1 MTVSSDTISE
11 MAQLARLRLS
21 EGELAA
27 LTERF
32 SAILKLFEQLQVQA
46 APVQGL
52 EPMANPLDA
61 RQRLRPDRIS
71 EDNQRARLQAVAP
84 AVENGL
90 YLVPRVLE

>member
-1 MTVSSDTISE
+1 MTVSRDTISE

-21 EGELAA
+21 EEELAA

-32 SAILKLFEQLQVQA
+32 SAILKLFEQLRA

-61 RQRLRPDRIS
+61 RQRLRPDRIG
-71 EDNQRARLQAVAP
+71 EENQRALLQAVAP

>member
-32 SAILKLFEQLQVQA
+32 SAILKLFEQLQA

-61 RQRLRPDRIS
+61 GQRLRPDRIS

>member
-32 SAILKLFEQLQVQA
+32 SAILKLFEQLQA

>member
-32 SAILKLFEQLQVQA
+32 SAILKLFEQLQA

-71 EDNQRARLQAVAP
+71 EDNQRARLQALAP

-90 YLVPRVLE
+90 YLVPRVFE